1 MENIDNYTFLTQGP
15 VHKVIL
21 TMAVPTII
29 SMLITSLYNI
39 ADTFFVGQL
48 DTQSIAAVGVSFSVM
63 FFIQA
68 VSFFFGNG
76 SGNYISRELGAR
88 NIDNARTMASTGF
101 FLALLCGLVITLAG
115 LFTLEPLSV
124 WL

>member
-1 MENIDNYTFLTQGP
+1 MEKRDNYTFLTQGP

-68 VSFFFGNG
+68 VSFFFGNV
-76 SGNYISRELGAR
+76 SGNYISR
-88 NIDNARTMASTGF
+88 
-101 FLALLCGLVITLAG
+101 
-115 LFTLEPLSV
+115 
-124 WL
+124 